1 MEHTYK
7 QIDEDG
13 TVECIK
19 CGLRNSDPTQPDIK
33 CEIQNI

>member
-7 QIDEDG
+7 QIDEDV

-19 CGLRNSDPTQPDIK
+19 CGLRNSDSTQQDYIK
-33 CEIQNI
+33 CEK